1 MLKIAICDDDYHIL
15 SQLENYLLEIKEVEK
30 LDLDVEVFSDG
41 ELLRKELANGTIYD
55 IIYMD
60 IQMKGESG
68 ITTVQEIRKTDDA
81 TLIIYISSYEQY
93 AIELFP
99 LDVFYFMK
107 KPINKEDFRRVF
119 LSASQKLA
127 DQNRYFAYS
136 YKNCEYKY
144 PYKEIVYFESQGRKV
159 YLHLKNGEKPFFNG
173 KLSEIESELSGEK
186 VQFLRVHQSYLVN
199 YHHIVAKSRKAVV
212 LSNEVTLQISEE
224 RQKEFSMQYA
234 QLLED
239 ELHV

>member
-15 SQLENYLLEIKEVEK
+15 SQLENYLLEIRAVEK

-60 IQMKGESG
+60 IRMKGENG

-99 LDVFYFMK
+99 LDVFHFMK
-107 KPINKEDFRRVF
+107 KPISKDDFRRVF
-119 LSASQKLA
+119 LAASQKLA
-127 DQNRYFAYS
+127 AQNRYFTYS
-136 YKNCEYKY
+136 YKNYEYKY
-144 PYKEIVYFESQGRKV
+144 LYKEIIYFESQGRKV
-159 YLHLKNGEKPFFNG
+159 YIHLKDGKKPFFNG
-173 KLSEIESELSGEK
+173 KLSEIEAEINGMK

-199 YHHIVAKSRKAVV
+199 YHHIVAKSQKLVT
-212 LSNEVTLQISEE
+212 LTNEEQLQISEE
-224 RQKEFSMQYA
+224 RRKEFTTQYVR
-234 QLLED
+234 LLEE